1 MSDKGQKSRDHELPL
16 APLRRIFRSQGA
28 DRVSDDAVALLR
40 EYLEKVAR
48 EIALEAVEASQH
60 ANRKTVTDEDV
71 KFAISRLQRTYM
83 LQSL

>member
-1 MSDKGQKSRDHELPL
+1 M
-16 APLRRIFRSQGA
+16 
-28 DRVSDDAVALLR
+28 ALLR
-40 EYLEKVAR
+40 EYLEKVAK
-48 EIALEAVEASQH
+48 EIALEAVEASRH